1 MEHAALRGAQALAS
15 SVSES
20 ARDTIGAALGSV
32 AADVV
37 RVRRALVHDNLR
49 HAFPEQSDAWRDRVA
64 RDSYRHLGRE
74 ALAIIDLGQRSAAEI
89 RERTPITGWER
100 LKAAIDRGKG
110 VVMATAHFGNWE
122 LGGASLAVRGIG
134 VDAIVQR
141 QSNPLVERDLAA
153 VREAL
158 GVRPI
163 DRRTAPKQVLRSLRE
178 GRVIGFVADQDAR
191 RAGVFVPFF
200 DRPASTHRG
209 PALFAIRSGAPL
221 FLGVAPRGRDGT
233 YHCRAHEIET
243 DRSGPLEEAVLRLTA
258 AFTRRLEDEIRLA
271 PEQYFWL
278 HRRWKT
284 RPPAGSGR
292 DPNP

>member
-1 MEHAALRGAQALAS
+1 MDENL
-15 SVSES
+15 
-20 ARDTIGAALGSV
+20 
-32 AADVV
+32 
-37 RVRRALVHDNLR
+37 RRA
-49 HAFPEQSDAWRDRVA
+49 FPQQTDAWRRRVA
-64 RDSYRHLGRE
+64 RESYRHLGRE
-74 ALAIIDLGQRSAAEI
+74 ALAMLALGSRSAEEI

-100 LKAAIDRGKG
+100 LKEAIDRGQG

-134 VDAIVQR
+134 VDAVVQK
-141 QSNPLVERDLAA
+141 QSNALVDRDLTR

-163 DRRTAPKQVLRSLRE
+163 NRRDAPRKVLRSLRE
-178 GRVIGFVADQDAR
+178 GRVIGFLADQDAR

-200 DRPASTHRG
+200 GTPASTHRG

-221 FLGVAPRGRDGT
+221 FLGVALRRPDGM
-233 YHCRAHEIET
+233 YECRAHPIEV
-243 DRSGPLEEAVLRLTA
+243 DRSGPLDEAVVRLTA
-258 AFTRRLEDEIRLA
+258 AFTRKLEEEIRGA

-284 RPPAGSGR
+284 KPRASGPDPA
-292 DPNP
+292 P